1 MKQRTIKT
9 ILAVDCGMA
18 TTNLFFMAKRNQVHH
33 LIATAT
39 TPTTTPDINPCLVT
53 AIKQLQTETG
63 HRFLNRNDKL
73 IKPQTIKNQ
82 GVDALVIATS
92 VAEPIKIVLA
102 GLTHDVSLEYAQ
114 HAISTTY
121 AETSCQIT
129 LSGRD
134 ARPTR
139 ETGTTKHAFSESD
152 FIIIVGGVDGGNTSG
167 IIELTKN
174 IRASLELVPVENRPQ
189 IIYAGNN
196 RFRSHVANVLS
207 DLASFKS
214 LDNITHHNLHGIPHE
229 LDKFYHARKI
239 HPILTD
245 WQTDV
250 EIATAKSYSQAIYYI
265 GQSYKAKIL
274 GVDVGSK
281 TTTIAMNRHDT
292 MSTVQQGDFQNH
304 VTCTDIGVGLSLDSL
319 LKQSSLEKIYRWLP
333 FEMEVT
339 NLSDFLRVK
348 KQHPHTIPQSHG
360 FQLLEL
366 AIVREALRTIMVK
379 VRKTWSVKAK
389 ALAPQRWLNFD
400 LIVVGGQALTQVND
414 LALSV
419 LTILDGLEPI
429 GICDIMCDNI
439 GVLNILGG
447 IANIQPLAA
456 AQVTDSLLDSS
467 SVLNKIG
474 VIVAPVG
481 IGKIGST
488 ALHVHVIFD
497 HKREPL
503 MLDISFGTVH
513 VIPLGIGEKAKLDLH
528 PTKKFDLKG
537 TGKFVGKRVVAKVE
551 GGTLGIIIDA
561 RGRPIS
567 MSRDDVKRRKQI
579 QTWLG
584 QLGCML
590 EFQPEKDIDT
600 WIHARQHNV
609 EQAKTLFY
617 QLNTYC
623 TEITH
628 RVKILKHI
636 LDEIYEE

>member
-1 MKQRTIKT
+1 
-9 ILAVDCGMA
+9 
-18 TTNLFFMAKRNQVHH
+18 HH

-319 LKQSSLEKIYRWLP
+319 LKQSSLEKIY
-333 FEMEVT
+333 
-339 NLSDFLRVK
+339 
-348 KQHPHTIPQSHG
+348 
-360 FQLLEL
+360 
-366 AIVREALRTIMVK
+366 
-379 VRKTWSVKAK
+379 AK